1 MAWCQQTKLSVVL
14 GPSDIAAD
22 PGVAMQWALEPCAAP
37 KCLCDM
43 RGLYGGLTVP
53 PPHFVD

>member
-53 PPHFVD
+53 PPTL